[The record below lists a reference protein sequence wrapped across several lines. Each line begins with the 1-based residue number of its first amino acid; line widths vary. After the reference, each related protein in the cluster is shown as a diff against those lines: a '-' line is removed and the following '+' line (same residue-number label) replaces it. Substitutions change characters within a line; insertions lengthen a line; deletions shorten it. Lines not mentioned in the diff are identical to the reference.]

1 MSGGRMVLGVLV
13 AVLMT
18 AGIGA
23 LSQVPYRAESDA
35 QAWIRLSWRMSA
47 ARVEECRTLTAEEL
61 AKRPIHMRRDK
72 VCEVRGIPYRLRVVL
87 NDAAVEEATLR
98 GAGTR
103 NDLPIYVYR
112 ELRVEPGRHRL
123 EVRVAPEVG
132 REAPAESA
140 ETSQLDGARSLELDR
155 DLVLAAGEVALVTLG
170 EDGQLVVRG
179 PEP

>member
-1 MSGGRMVLGVLV
+1 MVLGVLV
-13 AVLMT
+13 AVLLT

-47 ARVEECRTLTAEEL
+47 ARVEECRALTAEEL
-61 AKRPIHMRRDK
+61 AKLPIHMRRDK
-72 VCEVRGIPYRLRVVL
+72 VCEVRGMPYKLRVVL
-87 NDAAVEEATLR
+87 DDATVEEATIR

-112 ELRVEPGRHRL
+112 ELRVEPGTHRL
-123 EVRVAPEVG
+123 QIRLTPDVG
-132 REAPAESA
+132 RAGSPGAAESP
-140 ETSQLDGARSLELDR
+140 QLDRPTALELTR
-155 DLVLAAGEVALVTLG
+155 DLELEAGEVALVTLG
-170 EDGQLVVRG
+170 EHGRLVVRG